1 MRSKAYWVRRTAD
14 LEKAMQEDARS
25 AAESIIKAYER
36 SIENINN
43 DIRNIFKTYVVN
55 GIPEKEAVGLLNAA
69 ERDKTYRELLSL
81 YQNTANPQAK
91 AEIANRINAQAY
103 GARISRLEG
112 VKARIYTRLAEAANY
127 SERTQQTLY
136 TNTLQSSYYT
146 NIYNI
151 AKGINAGIDFTVLPK
166 NAIERV
172 LNEPWFGGNYSSRIW
187 KHNDEFVK
195 TLQET
200 LESGI
205 MEGHS
210 VNRMAEQMLDFINDG
225 VNSIRMNTER
235 LVRSETAHFM
245 NQGQLAAYEEIGI
258 EKYQFV
264 AALSE
269 RTCDICGN
277 LDSEMFDVAAAI
289 EGENYPPMH
298 ANCRCT
304 TVMAGAVPETRIARN
319 PETGETYKVDGD
331 MSFNE
336 WKNSLTDEQ
345 RAALKYVD
353 KSAKSDIIKESKSS
367 RPITIITDKAIEK
380 IPIVSI
386 PGYSET
392 ECNHIQAQHQ
402 ELLRYSQIKNKSKE
416 VSFVFNR
423 SFSTKQEFSGSEDRI
438 NYGHSLMGRDLFI
451 MHNHPRNK
459 SYSANDI
466 RFFKDFD
473 GVKTLTI
480 VKNNGEIEYLTKS
493 CNYNQQTFKLE
504 YDRMYKKVVKNGTDA
519 EMDRFVERLLSK
531 TKSGV
536 IWSGKK

>member
-1 MRSKAYWVRRTAD
+1 MRSKAYWVRRTAA

-69 ERDKTYRELLSL
+69 ERDKTYRQLLKL

-91 AEIANRINAQAY
+91 AEIASRINAQAY

-136 TNTLQSSYYT
+136 TNTLQTSYYT

-151 AKGINAGIDFTVLPK
+151 AKGINAGIDFTVLPQ
-166 NAIERV
+166 NAIDRV
-172 LNEPWFGGNYSSRIW
+172 LNEPWFGSNYSSRIW
-187 KHNDEFVK
+187 KHNGEFVK

-210 VNRMAEQMLDFINDG
+210 VNRMAEQMLDFVNEG

-277 LDSEMFDVAAAI
+277 LDSEIFDVAAAI
-289 EGENYPPMH
+289 EGENYPPIH

-319 PETGETYKVDGD
+319 PETGETYKLDEYMSYNKWVD
-331 MSFNE
+331 
-336 WKNSLTDEQ
+336 SLTPEQ
-345 RAALKYVD
+345 EKAMKLHVKEMRNR
-353 KSAKSDIIKESKSS
+353 SAD
-367 RPITIITDKAIEK
+367 TVLFEK
-380 IPIVSI
+380 
-386 PGYSET
+386 
-392 ECNHIQAQHQ
+392 
-402 ELLRYSQIKNKSKE
+402 YSQIFGKEFPKTLEEFQEMKYTDVKTWKMFKGQKQERLNQMEFENMSGLVGKLGNKE
-416 VSFVFNR
+416 VRLWYKTHDEAIPNMIDKSQPLGKQARQAHAMRNENR
-423 SFSTKQEFSGSEDRI
+423 TNARALMKDKKLRDELNKTDPNRPFEYYYNKYNKYGRSEDDIYREI
-438 NYGHSLMGRDLFI
+438 IR
-451 MHNHPRNK
+451 K
-459 SYSANDI
+459 SSTTNEKAD
-466 RFFKDFD
+466 RKA
-473 GVKTLTI
+473 GVGI
-480 VKNNGEIEYLTKS
+480 
-493 CNYNQQTFKLE
+493 
-504 YDRMYKKVVKNGTDA
+504 
-519 EMDRFVERLLSK
+519 
-531 TKSGV
+531 
-536 IWSGKK
+536 